1 MEELILDKINNYCNE
16 NYNWFD
22 NFIECKDLEVYDK
35 NFELVALIDFEIK
48 VEVFQLPSVGN
59 YFDAPEYGECDFNLF
74 SITVKEVYNTK
85 GKLLP
90 NLKEKIQ
97 KLLENRIG
105 KNL

>member
-16 NYNWFD
+16 NYNWYD
-22 NFIECKDLEVYDK
+22 NFIECKDLEVYNK
-35 NFELVALIDFEIK
+35 NFELVAVINFEIE
-48 VEVFQLPSVGN
+48 VEVYQLPSVGN
-59 YFDAPEYGECDFNLF
+59 YFDAPENGECDFNLF
-74 SITVKEVYNTK
+74 SIKVKELYNSK

-97 KLLENRIG
+97 KLLENKIG